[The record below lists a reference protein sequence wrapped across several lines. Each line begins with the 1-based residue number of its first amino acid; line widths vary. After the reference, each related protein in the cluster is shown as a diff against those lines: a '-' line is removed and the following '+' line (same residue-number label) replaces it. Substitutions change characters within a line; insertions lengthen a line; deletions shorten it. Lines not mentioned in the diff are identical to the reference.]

1 MAWTFNNYLGLVI
14 IRSQGSRCTGRRQWG
29 LGYPMG
35 ARMMSGH
42 TSLHEQLERE
52 LAEFEKEDAY
62 LFNYGYQGMVSTID
76 ALLHRRDVAVY
87 DSEAHAC
94 IMDGL
99 RLHMGQRIVYPHNN
113 LEKCDKA

>member
-1 MAWTFNNYLGLVI
+1 
-14 IRSQGSRCTGRRQWG
+14 
-29 LGYPMG
+29 
-35 ARMMSGH
+35 
-42 TSLHEQLERE
+42 
-52 LAEFEKEDAY
+52 
-62 LFNYGYQGMVSTID
+62 MVSTID

-113 LEKCDKA
+113 LEKCDKALERATRLTEKTGGGILLITEGVYGMTGAMGFLDKIVALKKNTISAFS

>member
-1 MAWTFNNYLGLVI
+1 
-14 IRSQGSRCTGRRQWG
+14 
-29 LGYPMG
+29 
-35 ARMMSGH
+35 
-42 TSLHEQLERE
+42 
-52 LAEFEKEDAY
+52 
-62 LFNYGYQGMVSTID
+62 MVSTID

-113 LEKCDKA
+113 LENVTKP